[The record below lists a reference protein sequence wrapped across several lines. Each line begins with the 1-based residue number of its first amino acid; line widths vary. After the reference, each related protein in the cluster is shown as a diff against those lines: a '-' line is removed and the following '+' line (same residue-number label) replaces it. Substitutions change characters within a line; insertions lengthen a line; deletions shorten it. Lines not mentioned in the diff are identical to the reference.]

1 MTDNE
6 KTACDRCTY
15 ACELLDKENIPYEVK
30 KKEIGHINLLFEG
43 KVVMSFWA
51 RTGRFIYTVNPNNYN
66 VQPLDSDLDRGIKN
80 CIKAY
85 ISTLNNGSEL
95 KDCHSNIWIIEGDE
109 IVCYKWKT
117 WLPFEGKP
125 TETRI
130 KITDDMYCKITDK
143 NIAISNRKRI

>member
-1 MTDNE
+1 MKRHYNDIFKEFINKYPE
-6 KTACDRCTY
+6 Y
-15 ACELLDKENIPYEVK
+15 DKE
-30 KKEIGHINLLFEG
+30 INY
-43 KVVMSFWA
+43 V
-51 RTGRFIYTVNPNNYN
+51 GR
-66 VQPLDSDLDRGIKN
+66 
-80 CIKAY
+80 KAY

-130 KITDDMYCKITDK
+130 KITDVMYCKITDNSQVNEHTK
-143 NIAISNRKRI
+143 FYD